1 MRLLFD
7 QQLPERI
14 LDAPDIID
22 DFYLDLLDWGSRNVV
37 AIALRN
43 CVYLWAASDGS
54 VAQLL
59 SVDDETGPVTSV
71 RWAPDGRHLAVG
83 FSNSHVQLWDT
94 SVIRLVM
101 LFLFSNF
108 YIVFIISFWLCSL
121 LEFHVDQVSLL
132 F

>member
-1 MRLLFD
+1 MLFD

-22 DFYLDLLDWGSRNVV
+22 DFYLDLLDWGSSNVV

-43 CVYLWAASDGS
+43 SVYLWAASDGS

-71 RWAPDGRHLAVG
+71 RWAPDGKHLAVG
-83 FSNSHVQLWDT
+83 LSNSHVQLWDT
-94 SVIRLVM
+94 SVIRLVCM
-101 LFLFSNF
+101 LFLFSNI

-121 LEFHVDQVSLL
+121 LEFHLDQLL